1 MPKETFS
8 HSAVT
13 RAPRTEVWEALDK
26 PETWEGIGGVDRV
39 IDPVI
44 DDIGRL
50 QGFTF
55 ETVVAGIKYLGEA
68 TPHAREEEQMIT
80 LNIANSEIRG
90 AIRVDL
96 SDEGQGTRIWVTLD
110 VESAGMLSAMFFPVI
125 AKTLGS
131 GLPRTVD
138 SFAAGFD

>member
-13 RAPRTEVWEALDK
+13 RATRTEVWEALDK

-44 DDIGRL
+44 DDTGRL

-55 ETVVAGIKYLGEA
+55 ETFVAGTKYLGEA
-68 TPHAREEEQMIT
+68 TPHAREEEQMMT

-96 SDEGQGTRIWVTLD
+96 SDDGQGTRIRVTLD

-125 AKTLGS
+125 VRSIGN
-131 GLPRTVD
+131 GLPRAIEEFAE
-138 SFAAGFD
+138 SFD